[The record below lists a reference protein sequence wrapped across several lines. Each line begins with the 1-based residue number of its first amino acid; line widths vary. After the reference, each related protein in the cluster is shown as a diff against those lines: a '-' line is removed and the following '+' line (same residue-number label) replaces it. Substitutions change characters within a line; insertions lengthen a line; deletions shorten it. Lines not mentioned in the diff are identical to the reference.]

1 MLEQTKIAQLRQAA
15 ALAGDGNR
23 PEAAALCRRVL
34 AAEPNNLAAL
44 LWLTYSS
51 PVQLESEE
59 AVARAYDQHPH
70 HPAVLQAVDWYNTY
84 FVDVVWDMSPNASSL
99 ALKPAP
105 PLTGPETGQPAS
117 PSQTVMHTPV
127 GEPILDSPNFFA
139 SQTGSLVI
147 GSTIFLVVNLF
158 IFLNYTFIRGINW
171 TPFGLPRLFYAF
183 VALVIVLLAGAFLI
197 YTIRD
202 VLTPPIKAHGFISN
216 RRIIRRQVKSEAGQT
231 SEFYYELDFMADPGE
246 PGGPGSKPVRLTL
259 TKEQFEFSDRTNR
272 AFVIYTRRL
281 GVVKLYQPLRSVF

>member
-1 MLEQTKIAQLRQAA
+1 MLEQTKIAQLHQAA
-15 ALAGDGNR
+15 ALAEGGNR

-34 AAEPNNLAAL
+34 AADPNNLAAL

-59 AVARAYDQHPH
+59 AVARAYDQHPQ
-70 HPAVLQAVDWYNTY
+70 HPAVLQAVEWYNTY
-84 FVDVVWDMSPNASSL
+84 FIDLPADMSSTPAASTPTATS
-99 ALKPAP
+99 
-105 PLTGPETGQPAS
+105 TGPEASQPQ
-117 PSQTVMHTPV
+117 PVMHTPV
-127 GEPILDSPNFFA
+127 GESILDSPNFFA

-158 IFLNYTFIRGINW
+158 IFLNYTFIRGLNW

-183 VALVIVLLAGAFLI
+183 LALLIALLAGGFLV

-202 VLTPPIKAHGFISN
+202 ILTPPIKAHGFISN
-216 RRIIRRQVKSEAGQT
+216 LRIIRRQVKSEAGQT
-231 SEFYYELDFMADPGE
+231 SEFYYELDFTADPDE
-246 PGGPGSKPVRLTL
+246 TGGLKNNPVHLTL
-259 TKEQFEFSDRTNR
+259 TKEQFEASDRTNR
-272 AFVIYTRRL
+272 AFVVYSRRL

>member
-15 ALAGDGNR
+15 ALAEGGNR

-34 AAEPNNLAAL
+34 ATEPNNLAAL

-59 AVARAYDQHPH
+59 AVARAYDQHSQ
-70 HPAVLQAVDWYNTY
+70 HPAVLQAVEWYNTY
-84 FVDVVWDMSPNASSL
+84 FVDHLGDMSSTNTSRRSAATP
-99 ALKPAP
+99 
-105 PLTGPETGQPAS
+105 TGPETGQPTRPPLA
-117 PSQTVMHTPV
+117 VMHTPV

-183 VALVIVLLAGAFLI
+183 LALLLALLAGAFLI

-202 VLTPPIKAHGFISN
+202 ALTPPIKAHGFISN
-216 RRIIRRQVKSEAGQT
+216 RRIIRRQVKSEVGQT
-231 SEFYYELDFMADPGE
+231 SEFYYELDLTADPDE
-246 PGGPGSKPVRLTL
+246 TGGLESKPVHLTL
-259 TKEQFEFSDRTNR
+259 TKEQFEASDRTNR
-272 AFVIYTRRL
+272 AFVVYTGRL
-281 GVVKLYQPLRSVF
+281 GVVKVYQPLRSVF